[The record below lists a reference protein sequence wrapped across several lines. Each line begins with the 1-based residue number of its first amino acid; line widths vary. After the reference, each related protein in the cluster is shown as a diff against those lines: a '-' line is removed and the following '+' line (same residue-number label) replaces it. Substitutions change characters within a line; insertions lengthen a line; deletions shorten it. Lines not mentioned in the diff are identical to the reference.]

1 MRPVRLRAVGMVA
14 LAAALVGGCTAAS
27 PGSSADP
34 SSSVSV
40 TQAEFPSDCP
50 PIDLRGPS
58 GELIDL
64 TGEWAGSGVLAQ
76 DNEVALLNQIGECVY
91 GSVSGFDTDEDATA
105 VTNLTGL
112 LHPDFS
118 MNVELAIVQQTGTFK
133 FGELSAIVMVVEWD
147 DAGRLRLREVR
158 DPVQRAGRCIQL
170 QFDCPAPVI
179 WYRTD
184 ETL

>member
-1 MRPVRLRAVGMVA
+1 MRQVRLLIMS
-14 LAAALVGGCTAAS
+14 ALVVLSGCMAPS
-27 PGSSADP
+27 PGGTAPP
-34 SSSVSV
+34 SSSGSV
-40 TQAEFPSDCP
+40 NQAELPPDCP

-64 TGEWAGSGVLAQ
+64 DGEWAGSGVLAQ
-76 DNEVALLNQIGECVY
+76 DNEIALLNQIGECVY
-91 GSVSGFDTDEDATA
+91 GSVSGYDSDGATA

-112 LHPDFS
+112 LQPDFG
-118 MNVELAIVQQTGTFK
+118 MDVEVAIVHQTGVFK
-133 FGELSAIVMVVEWD
+133 FGELSAMVMVVEWD

-158 DPVQRAGRCIQL
+158 DPGQRAGRCIQL

-184 ETL
+184 ETP

>member
-1 MRPVRLRAVGMVA
+1 MTGRRRAVGTWV
-14 LAAALVGGCTAAS
+14 LAAIFASACTAAS
-27 PGSSADP
+27 PGGSAIP
-34 SSSVSV
+34 SSSGSV
-40 TQAEFPSDCP
+40 TQADFPSDCP

-91 GSVSGFDTDEDATA
+91 GSVSGYDTDEGATA

-118 MNVELAIVQQTGTFK
+118 VDVEVAIVQQTGTFK

-158 DPVQRAGRCIQL
+158 DPGQRAGRCIQL

-184 ETL
+184 ETS